1 MAMTREVGLGV
12 KRFGASKSQLAK
24 LSTSALAG
32 NHTIADSSSYRKGD
46 LEAWPATGKRKQ
58 QGEKTTM
65 SISTGGGTAA
75 VATVHLPSPVQPTCG
90 STVGLQKTYP
100 FFAIGPSFRF
110 TTLELLATPLPR
122 LPPA

>member
-65 SISTGGGTAA
+65 SVSTGGDTAA

-90 STVGLQKTYP
+90 SAPYTHRCFCPEGFPRFCRETL
-100 FFAIGPSFRF
+100 AFRSGCRQRF
-110 TTLELLATPLPR
+110 GG
-122 LPPA
+122 